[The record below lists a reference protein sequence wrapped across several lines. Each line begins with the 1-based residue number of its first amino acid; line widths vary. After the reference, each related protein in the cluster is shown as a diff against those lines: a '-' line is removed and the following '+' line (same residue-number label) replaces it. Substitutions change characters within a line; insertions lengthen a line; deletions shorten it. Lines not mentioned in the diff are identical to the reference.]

1 MATSVTAGPLI
12 GADQLLSSQWDL
24 LNSDLETR
32 YQQDGMPSMNIYS
45 TSTANGLA
53 LPSLPP
59 SSDQMSQCDNLSKN
73 SSPPL
78 TGEYATPPISPAT
91 AACLPGQNDFCP
103 HTTQPAG
110 GFGRSPG
117 YLANFQPCTHPRVRF
132 QQKPALPGTCMT
144 HQGFTRPSR
153 RPHCRGCCACIT
165 VIWEPTPTV
174 PQPVMNSLARVNSHF
189 DSPSS
194 SGIREQ
200 TVPGHL
206 FYDNTPPEGAIPQS
220 SGS

>member
-1 MATSVTAGPLI
+1 
-12 GADQLLSSQWDL
+12 
-24 LNSDLETR
+24 
-32 YQQDGMPSMNIYS
+32 MPSMNIYS
-45 TSTANGLA
+45 TGTANGLD

-73 SSPPL
+73 GSPPL
-78 TGEYATPPISPAT
+78 TREYATPPISPPT

-103 HTTQPAG
+103 HITQPAG
-110 GFGRSPG
+110 GPGRSPG
-117 YLANFQPCTHPRVRF
+117 YLANFQPCAPPSAGL

-144 HQGFTRPSR
+144 HQGFTRPSM
-153 RPHCRGCCACIT
+153 RPHCRGCCACNT

-174 PQPVMNSLARVNSHF
+174 LQPGMNSLTRMNSHF

-206 FYDNTPPEGAIPQS
+206 FYANTPPEGAIPQS

>member
-1 MATSVTAGPLI
+1 VATSVTAGPLI

-24 LNSDLETR
+24 LNRDLETR

-45 TSTANGLA
+45 TGTANGLD

-73 SSPPL
+73 GSPPL
-78 TGEYATPPISPAT
+78 TREYATPPISPPT

-103 HTTQPAG
+103 HITQPAG
-110 GFGRSPG
+110 GPGRSPG
-117 YLANFQPCTHPRVRF
+117 YLANFQPCAPPSAGL

-144 HQGFTRPSR
+144 HQGFTRPSM
-153 RPHCRGCCACIT
+153 RPHCRGCCACNT

-174 PQPVMNSLARVNSHF
+174 LQPGMNSLTRMNSHF

-206 FYDNTPPEGAIPQS
+206 FYANTPPEGAIPQS